1 MLSLFHEP
9 PPPASLL
16 PSEAAELALGA
27 MVSSG
32 VLDCALRLQQAR
44 DDASLRDRSARL
56 AAAAYGIAEA
66 PSYVIPEELALY
78 W

>member
-1 MLSLFHEP
+1 
-9 PPPASLL
+9 
-16 PSEAAELALGA
+16 